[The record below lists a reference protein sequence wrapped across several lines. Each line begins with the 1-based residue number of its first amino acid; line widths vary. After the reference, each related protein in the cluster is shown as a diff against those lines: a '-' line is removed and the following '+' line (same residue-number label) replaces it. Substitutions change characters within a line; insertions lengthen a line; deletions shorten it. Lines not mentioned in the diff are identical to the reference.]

1 MRQRE
6 ADARLQAE
14 QVQHARGLGVAVD
27 EHELEPLECA
37 AVAQSR
43 RLRVALAQQH
53 DVALLQDG
61 LALGA
66 GQRRQVAE
74 GEVQAPVLE
83 RRRHC
88 VGGELHRV
96 DAHPGRLAPDRRHE
110 RRQEFV
116 GADVAHVH
124 DEASLRARGVEA
136 RALAQGQIDLAQRR
150 LDLARELVGARS
162 RRDAAA
168 APDEERVAQRQAQP
182 RERMAHRRL
191 AQTEGLGGAADAA
204 RGVHRREDVQQVE
217 VEVLD
222 MHFMHVT

>member
-6 ADARLQAE
+6 PDARLQAQ

-27 EHELEPLECA
+27 EHELELLERA
-37 AVAQSR
+37 AVAQLR
-43 RLRVALAQQH
+43 GLRVALAQQH

-74 GEVQAPVLE
+74 GEVQPPVLE
-83 RRRHC
+83 RRRHRLER
-88 VGGELHRV
+88 ELHRV
-96 DAHPGRLAPDRRHE
+96 DAHPRRLAADGRHQ
-110 RRQEFV
+110 RRQELV

-124 DEASLRARGVEA
+124 DEAPLRARGVEA
-136 RALAQGQIDLAQRR
+136 QAFAERGVELAQRG
-150 LDLARELVGARS
+150 LDLARELVGARR

-168 APDEERVAQRQAQP
+168 AAHEERVAQRQPQP
-182 RERMAHRRL
+182 RQRVAHRRL
-191 AQTEGLGGAADAA
+191 AQAQRLRRAADAA

-217 VEVLD
+217 VELAY
-222 MHFMHVT
+222 MHGADST